1 MLCRTSIDW
10 VLFERLSAHREVI
23 AARQLFIKAERPVT
37 RTITGEIVSG
47 DVDYALGY
55 EIRSCKRIR
64 KKTCVR
70 ECVDCRGSKESNH
83 V

>member
-23 AARQLFIKAERPVT
+23 AASQLFIKADRPVT
-37 RTITGEIVSG
+37 RTITGKIVSG
-47 DVDYALGY
+47 DVDYTLDMKLQADQ
-55 EIRSCKRIR
+55 E
-64 KKTCVR
+64 KTSVR
-70 ECVDCRGSKESNH
+70 EYVDCRGSKESDH